1 VDSHSEGVPQVT
13 RICRTR
19 ADLALAFAAGT
30 ALIAA
35 GKAVS
40 VTVRE
45 HTKRTLDQNALLHLW
60 MEQAALEIPEHDALG
75 WKCYVKLHHGVPI
88 LRAEDEEFRAFY
100 DAALKPRTYEQKL
113 EAMKFVPVT
122 SLMKVPQMTRFMDA
136 VQADFANH
144 GVILEAA

>member
-1 VDSHSEGVPQVT
+1 MT
-13 RICRTR
+13 RVCRTR
-19 ADLALAFAAGT
+19 ADLALAFADGT

-35 GKAVS
+35 GKSVS

-45 HTKRTLDQNALLHLW
+45 HTKRTLDQNALLHAW
-60 MEQAALEIPEHDALG
+60 MEQAALEIPDYDALG

-88 LRAEDEEFRAFY
+88 LRAEDEDFRAFY
-100 DAALKPRTYEQKL
+100 DGALKARTYEQKL

-136 VQADFANH
+136 VQADFAKH

>member
-1 VDSHSEGVPQVT
+1 MT

-19 ADLALAFAAGT
+19 ADLALAFSEGV

-35 GKAVS
+35 GKPVS

-45 HTKRTLDQNALLHLW
+45 HTKRTLDQNALLHAW
-60 MEQAALEIPEHDALG
+60 MEQAALELPDNDALG
-75 WKCYVKLHHGVPI
+75 WKCYAKLHHGVPI
-88 LRAEDEEFRAFY
+88 LRAEDEDFRAFY

-136 VQADFANH
+136 VQADFARH